1 MSVPTLQYFDWNGL
15 EGQFADDWQFTNGIA
30 QDFPW
35 ARWTSPELGPEAWPM
50 RFVLHCVLHPNREQL
65 PFDTWLQRDL
75 VDSEKAF
82 RAPRREMFAGRE
94 ALRSAP
100 VAGFDHLDSLLFVD
114 GNKCVYQFRITGL
127 AAELHWGEPRP
138 LSDLLASL
146 RIKGPDEP

>member
-15 EGQFADDWQFTNGIA
+15 EGQFADDWQFTHGVA
-30 QDFPW
+30 QAFPW

-50 RFVLHCVLHPNREQL
+50 RFVLHCVVHANPEQL
-65 PFDTWLQRDL
+65 GFDTWLQRDL

-82 RAPRREMFAGRE
+82 RAARRETFAGRE

-100 VAGFDHLDSLLFVD
+100 VPGFDHLDSLLFVHGD
-114 GNKCVYQFRITGL
+114 QCVYQFRITGL
-127 AAELHWGEPRP
+127 AAEQHWGDIRP

-146 RIKGPDEP
+146 HVKTSDAP